1 MLRDSKKLPDYLQ
14 EYRKNYTF
22 AAELMIQPY
31 GSTVKPGDMT
41 IFVVAMRMELEGSQW
56 GEISA
61 FKIREDADNEVER
74 CKRNDVNDG
83 LNFKYEYR
91 VSEVNLY

>member
-1 MLRDSKKLPDYLQ
+1 MQ

-22 AAELMIQPY
+22 AADKTIKPY
-31 GSTVKPGDMT
+31 GNTVKPAVMT

-61 FKIREDADNEVER
+61 FKTREDADSEVER
-74 CKRNDVNDG
+74 CKRNDINDG
-83 LNFKYEYR
+83 FNFKYEYR
-91 VSEVNLY
+91 VTEVRLY

>member
-1 MLRDSKKLPDYLQ
+1 
-14 EYRKNYTF
+14 
-22 AAELMIQPY
+22 
-31 GSTVKPGDMT
+31 
-41 IFVVAMRMELEGSQW
+41 MRMELEGSQW